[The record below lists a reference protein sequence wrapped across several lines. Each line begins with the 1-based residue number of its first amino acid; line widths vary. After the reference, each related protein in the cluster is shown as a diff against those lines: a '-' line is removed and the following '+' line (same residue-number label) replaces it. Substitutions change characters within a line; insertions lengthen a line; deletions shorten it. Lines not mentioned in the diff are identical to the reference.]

1 MTLPDDFLCGFSS
14 AAVPPAIAGWEPA
27 KGIDRV
33 VSWQTG
39 CGQPWV
45 QAAGVQAACQ
55 HLSCGWAPGSHP
67 AGRPQWVHAT
77 RCWSPGCWEHA
88 GAGLLPLGPRQGV
101 GTKARR
107 GRRSI
112 ILSKG
117 KEKPTE
123 GPQLLRVPR
132 GTKRSGYFSV
142 SSVHTCRDVI
152 TGHIKSVPE
161 REVGFKTVRLV

>member
-1 MTLPDDFLCGFSS
+1 MFAGTGRLGPRLSCPDPWGVATLFRGDRLGRGQHKGAALGSLLRKQAGNVTRRNPTEKLGWQRAASS
-14 AAVPPAIAGWEPA
+14 PHEWPLPG
-27 KGIDRV
+27 V
-33 VSWQTG
+33 VSW
-39 CGQPWV
+39 
-45 QAAGVQAACQ
+45 
-55 HLSCGWAPGSHP
+55 GSR
-67 AGRPQWVHAT
+67 AGR
-77 RCWSPGCWEHA
+77 
-88 GAGLLPLGPRQGV
+88 GV

-112 ILSKG
+112 ILSQG
-117 KEKPTE
+117 KEKPIE

-152 TGHIKSVPE
+152 TGHIKNVPE